1 MKRATWFAVSIAA
14 LVLAVLPTIASAQA
28 AKPKNQLLPN
38 ATVKSV
44 SASSVVVT
52 TLGKEQTF
60 TVDART
66 QVVGKGIG
74 TKSKSKDNKPSIV
87 DLLKLLDLDSSL
99 AARKELAKD
108 LNVHVGADG
117 SAEQNIALSKAVW
130 VELAKNGGQVPD
142 SLRN

>member
-14 LVLAVLPTIASAQA
+14 LVLAVLPAVASAQA

-44 SASSVVVT
+44 SASSLVVT

-74 TKSKSKDNKPSIV
+74 TKSKAKGNKPGIV
-87 DLLKLLDLDSSL
+87 DLLKAGDRVTLTYQDTGGAMHASKIEVS
-99 AARKELAKD
+99 AR
-108 LNVHVGADG
+108 
-117 SAEQNIALSKAVW
+117 
-130 VELAKNGGQVPD
+130 
-142 SLRN
+142 

>member
-1 MKRATWFAVSIAA
+1 MKRAAVFALSIAA
-14 LVLAVLPTIASAQA
+14 VVLAIAPPVFGQA

-60 TVDART
+60 LVDART

-74 TKSKSKDNKPSIV
+74 TKSKAKDNKPSIV
-87 DLLKLLDLDSSL
+87 DLLKAGDRVTLTYQDTGGAMHASKIEVS
-99 AARKELAKD
+99 AR
-108 LNVHVGADG
+108 
-117 SAEQNIALSKAVW
+117 
-130 VELAKNGGQVPD
+130 
-142 SLRN
+142 